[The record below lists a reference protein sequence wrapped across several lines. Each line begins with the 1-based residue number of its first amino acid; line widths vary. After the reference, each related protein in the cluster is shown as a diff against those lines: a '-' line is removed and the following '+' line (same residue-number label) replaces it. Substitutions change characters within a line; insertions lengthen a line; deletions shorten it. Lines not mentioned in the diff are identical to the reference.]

1 MKPIK
6 FRIKNYKSI
15 QDSGDCYFDDK
26 ITILAG
32 KNESG
37 KSTILKAL
45 KDFDLENDFELDK
58 DFEDTTPIW
67 DDEAKTE
74 VCVTFLINTARIK
87 EMLKRRDIEV
97 SGLGNKKDL
106 LFEIVKK
113 SLYYSAKFIDVEP
126 KIVVPAFEK
135 YFLEKLNRKEVIG
148 TNKTIREW
156 LMDNYSEETILNVIQ
171 TAITNN
177 TFTFKPGGLN
187 KVYSFAPEQM
197 EDLKKFRDNILEY
210 FEMKDGAIDV
220 NSIILEEIE
229 SESFPHFIFF
239 DSFDDIFPD
248 SISISE
254 IEENTWARSLEKVS
268 DFDISKIILKD
279 KQKQQKFQDKINANF
294 TSIFKKYWT
303 QDIIKLTVAKDGDT
317 IYFFIDEEGELYK
330 PSQRS
335 KGQQW
340 YLSFFVKVIAKMSEE
355 VPNVILIDEPGLYLH
370 AKAQKNLLLLLE
382 ESFKNNIIMFSTHSP
397 YLIQEEN
404 LKNIRLVEK
413 INRKTKIISKYWANA
428 TLDTKTPILTAIG
441 VGVSDSIVD
450 IKKNNIIVEGLE
462 DVYYMRAFS
471 KLIGNVKEVNFIN
484 GGGAPKVGLIG
495 NILFGWGAEVKYL
508 FDFDRGGIQGK
519 NKLEKVYD
527 ICSEDIIF
535 CSDIDGEA
543 TIDLL
548 STSDFI
554 KYVKEDYEEKQGTK
568 SRTISDKPLTSRKFL
583 DKVNNNE
590 VFLDETSLKNI
601 QLLFE
606 KIQFK

>member
-1 MKPIK
+1 
-6 FRIKNYKSI
+6 
-15 QDSGDCYFDDK
+15 
-26 ITILAG
+26 
-32 KNESG
+32 
-37 KSTILKAL
+37 
-45 KDFDLENDFELDK
+45 
-58 DFEDTTPIW
+58 
-67 DDEAKTE
+67 
-74 VCVTFLINTARIK
+74 
-87 EMLKRRDIEV
+87 
-97 SGLGNKKDL
+97 
-106 LFEIVKK
+106 
-113 SLYYSAKFIDVEP
+113 
-126 KIVVPAFEK
+126 
-135 YFLEKLNRKEVIG
+135 
-148 TNKTIREW
+148 
-156 LMDNYSEETILNVIQ
+156 
-171 TAITNN
+171 
-177 TFTFKPGGLN
+177 
-187 KVYSFAPEQM
+187 
-197 EDLKKFRDNILEY
+197 
-210 FEMKDGAIDV
+210 MKDGAIDV

-229 SESFPHFIFF
+229 SESFPYFIFF

-519 NKLEKVYD
+519 IN
-527 ICSEDIIF
+527 
-535 CSDIDGEA
+535 
-543 TIDLL
+543 
-548 STSDFI
+548 
-554 KYVKEDYEEKQGTK
+554 
-568 SRTISDKPLTSRKFL
+568 
-583 DKVNNNE
+583 
-590 VFLDETSLKNI
+590 
-601 QLLFE
+601 
-606 KIQFK
+606 

>member
-1 MKPIK
+1 
-6 FRIKNYKSI
+6 
-15 QDSGDCYFDDK
+15 
-26 ITILAG
+26 
-32 KNESG
+32 
-37 KSTILKAL
+37 
-45 KDFDLENDFELDK
+45 
-58 DFEDTTPIW
+58 
-67 DDEAKTE
+67 
-74 VCVTFLINTARIK
+74 
-87 EMLKRRDIEV
+87 
-97 SGLGNKKDL
+97 
-106 LFEIVKK
+106 
-113 SLYYSAKFIDVEP
+113 
-126 KIVVPAFEK
+126 
-135 YFLEKLNRKEVIG
+135 
-148 TNKTIREW
+148 
-156 LMDNYSEETILNVIQ
+156 
-171 TAITNN
+171 
-177 TFTFKPGGLN
+177 
-187 KVYSFAPEQM
+187 
-197 EDLKKFRDNILEY
+197 
-210 FEMKDGAIDV
+210 MKDGAIDV

-229 SESFPHFIFF
+229 SESFPYFIFF

>member
-1 MKPIK
+1 
-6 FRIKNYKSI
+6 
-15 QDSGDCYFDDK
+15 
-26 ITILAG
+26 
-32 KNESG
+32 
-37 KSTILKAL
+37 
-45 KDFDLENDFELDK
+45 
-58 DFEDTTPIW
+58 
-67 DDEAKTE
+67 
-74 VCVTFLINTARIK
+74 
-87 EMLKRRDIEV
+87 
-97 SGLGNKKDL
+97 
-106 LFEIVKK
+106 
-113 SLYYSAKFIDVEP
+113 
-126 KIVVPAFEK
+126 
-135 YFLEKLNRKEVIG
+135 
-148 TNKTIREW
+148 
-156 LMDNYSEETILNVIQ
+156 
-171 TAITNN
+171 
-177 TFTFKPGGLN
+177 
-187 KVYSFAPEQM
+187 
-197 EDLKKFRDNILEY
+197 
-210 FEMKDGAIDV
+210 
-220 NSIILEEIE
+220 
-229 SESFPHFIFF
+229 
-239 DSFDDIFPD
+239 
-248 SISISE
+248 
-254 IEENTWARSLEKVS
+254 
-268 DFDISKIILKD
+268 
-279 KQKQQKFQDKINANF
+279 
-294 TSIFKKYWT
+294 
-303 QDIIKLTVAKDGDT
+303 
-317 IYFFIDEEGELYK
+317 
-330 PSQRS
+330 
-335 KGQQW
+335 
-340 YLSFFVKVIAKMSEE
+340 MSEE